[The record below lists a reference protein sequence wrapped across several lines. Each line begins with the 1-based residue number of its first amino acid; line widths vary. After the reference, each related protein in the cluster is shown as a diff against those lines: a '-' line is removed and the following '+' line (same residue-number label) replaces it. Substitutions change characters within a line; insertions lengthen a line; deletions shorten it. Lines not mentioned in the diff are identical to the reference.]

1 MKDAKASP
9 VMAGAWAWE
18 AGFAG
23 GDQVFGAALDAA
35 ALKPVVEK
43 ALELGI
49 RSFDTAA
56 IYGNGSSEAI
66 LGELLQGIPRESVV
80 ISTKFTPQIAA
91 SVEKPVEAMFEESL
105 KRLGTDYIDLYWIHN
120 SADVERWTPQVVPL
134 LKEGRIRAI
143 GVSNHTLAQ
152 VKRVIEILGE
162 SGCRLSAVQNHLSL
176 MHRASLDSGL
186 VDFCQASGIDFYSY
200 MVLEQGAL
208 TGRFDEAHPMPSG
221 SGRGAFYNS
230 HWGEIAP
237 LMTAIQAAAQKHG
250 AAPSQIA
257 SRWAIEKGTI
267 PILGVTKVRQVE
279 EAAGLAAL
287 KLDAEDMGQ
296 LDHAAASMKLN
307 TLREWESPED

>member
-1 MKDAKASP
+1 MEEAKASP
-9 VMAGAWAWE
+9 VMAGAWAWG

-43 ALELGI
+43 SLELGI

-66 LGELLQGIPRESVV
+66 LGELLKSIPRDSVV
-80 ISTKFTPQIAA
+80 ISTQFTPQIAA
-91 SVEKPVEAMFEESL
+91 NVEKPVEAMFEESL
-105 KRLGTDYIDLYWIHN
+105 RRLGTDYIDLYWIHN

-134 LKEGRIRAI
+134 LKDGRIKAL

-152 VKRVIEILGE
+152 VNRVIEILGE

-186 VDFCQASGIDFYSY
+186 VDFCRANSIDFYSY

-208 TGRFDEAHPMPSG
+208 TGRFDAAHPMPSE

-230 HWGEIAP
+230 HWEEIAP
-237 LMTAIQAAAQKHG
+237 LMAAIRAIAQKHG
-250 AAPSQIA
+250 ATPSQIA
-257 SRWAIEKGTI
+257 ARWAIEKGTI
-267 PILGVTKVRQVE
+267 PILGVTKVRHVE

-287 KLDAEDMGQ
+287 KLDAEDMAQ
-296 LDHAAASMKLN
+296 LDHAAAHMKVK
-307 TLREWESPED
+307 TLREWETPED